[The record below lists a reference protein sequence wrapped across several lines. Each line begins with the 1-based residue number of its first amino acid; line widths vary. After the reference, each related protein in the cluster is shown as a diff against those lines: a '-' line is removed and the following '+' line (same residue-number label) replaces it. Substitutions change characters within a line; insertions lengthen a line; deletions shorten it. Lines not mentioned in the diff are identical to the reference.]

1 MNESVVD
8 SPFYAGRTTY
18 GGASAYRRATLQPS
32 ATLFPYVRKR
42 IQARPSSISSAP
54 AVTSGSV
61 STTASCN
68 IVLSSSAQRIL
79 QALESMSTPVR
90 DAKRIPAASTSR
102 RSNSLHDEDV
112 SFTGRPTVYIPTIL
126 ILNL

>member
-1 MNESVVD
+1 MLNDSVVD

-18 GGASAYRRATLQPS
+18 GGASAYRRATLQPT

-54 AVTSGSV
+54 PTSSGSV
-61 STTASCN
+61 TAATKSN
-68 IVLSSSAQRIL
+68 VVLSSSAQRIL

-90 DAKRIPAASTSR
+90 DAKRIPAPSTSR
-102 RSNSLHDEDV
+102 RSTSLHDEDT
-112 SFTGRPTVYIPTIL
+112 SFTGKHNTL
-126 ILNL
+126 IYF